1 MKKSLIIFFKKMFLN
16 FGIDFINF
24 YNPHTLGWMLTRHK
38 IEGTTLKNLLYISNK
53 ENSHI
58 FGRC

>member
-1 MKKSLIIFFKKMFLN
+1 MLTKLKI
-16 FGIDFINF
+16 F